1 MDYPKSVPSAGLVNG
16 KFVDENP
23 VTGTPGSLIPA
34 QWGNAVTEEVLNVIT
49 SGGLTPSESSN
60 TQLLT
65 AINAKIT
72 NAIPASP
79 PDASVTQKG
88 LVELAT
94 NAEAQSG
101 TDALRAVT
109 PAALASRTATES
121 RSGMAAIAT
130 QLVVNGGVDDATIVS
145 PKKLAQRLS
154 VFLPIGYFSGLRMW
168 NSPGAPATVI
178 NVDPGAAKSS
188 DDLFDIVLPNNLAAG
203 LLASGAW
210 TSGSGNQ
217 KLDVGSRAA
226 NTWYHLF
233 LIRKAADGVAE
244 LLFSLSATAP
254 TLPAGYSGS
263 RRIGSVKTD
272 GNGNIVPF
280 INVGRQ
286 FYFSTPIKDFV
297 GSAPVSTT
305 GTQGAVTLILSVPPG
320 VRTKVMTHVA
330 MSGTAGFAYMRP
342 TDSSAVAMVL
352 VAGTVSAWQAGI
364 GGNTANVDYFAFPFE
379 CLTDTTAA
387 VILQWIMASSDGTAY
402 YAVSTLGYTEL

>member
-49 SGGLTPSESSN
+49 SGGQTPSESN
-60 TQLLT
+60 NAQLLA
-65 AINAKIT
+65 AINTKIT

-94 NAEAQSG
+94 NAETQSG

-121 RSGMAAIAT
+121 RSGMAAIGT
-130 QLVVNGGVDDATIVS
+130 QLVVNGGVDDTTIVS

-178 NVDPGAAKSS
+178 NVNPGAAKSS
-188 DDLFDIVLPNNLAAG
+188 DDLFDIVLSTNLAAG

-210 TSGSGNQ
+210 AAGSGNQ
-217 KLDVGSRAA
+217 KLDIGIRAA
-226 NTWYHLF
+226 SNWYHLF
-233 LIRKAADGVAE
+233 LIRKVADGVAE
-244 LLFSLSATAP
+244 LLFSLSATTP
-254 TLPAGYSGS
+254 TLPAGYTGS

-272 GNGNIVPF
+272 STGNIIPF

-286 FYFSTPIKDFV
+286 FYFSTPIKDVV
-297 GSAPVSTT
+297 GSTSAAS
-305 GTQGAVTLILSVPPG
+305 GGSSGSATLALSVPPG
-320 VRTKVMTHVA
+320 VRVKVMTHVA
-330 MSGTAGFAYMRP
+330 MSGIGGFTYMRP
-342 TDSSAVAMVL
+342 TDSSAVAMAFVTG
-352 VAGTVSAWQAGI
+352 AIPGWQVGI
-364 GGNTANVDYFAFPFE
+364 GGNTSDVDYLAFPFE
-379 CLTDTTAA
+379 CLTDISAS
-387 VILQWIMASSDGTAY
+387 VILQWTMASSGGTAY